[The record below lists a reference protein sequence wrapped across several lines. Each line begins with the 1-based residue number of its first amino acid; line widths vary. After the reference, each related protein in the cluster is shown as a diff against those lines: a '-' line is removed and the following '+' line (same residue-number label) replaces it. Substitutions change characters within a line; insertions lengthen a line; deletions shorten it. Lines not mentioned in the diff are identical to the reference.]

1 MSARSLMIAVLS
13 LVVGLA
19 LGLATAGCG
28 GSGAS
33 DGSDGS
39 GSAGG
44 VIDHGPEGA
53 FFAALPTGAAQ
64 LANVCARK
72 SHDAVA
78 AHFCAASPPRVTNIL
93 ELEHAVGLFDGPSPP
108 QFALTGHSTSLV
120 IREVSSINP
129 RAILFT
135 APSQQPTTQA
145 NDGTFVADP
154 GFVTMGFVRGSQL
167 VELAAHDAQSNELR
181 FYLVRFLQDCNASSS
196 GCSPGD
202 LLTPAVEKEWRSV
215 TLYEDEDLKNTVFD
229 CRHCHQPNGPST
241 GKMLRMQER
250 RAPWT
255 HWFRNNANEP
265 GGVTLV
271 DDFQAA
277 HGKSEDYAGIP
288 ANLLDTPR
296 SDPLVLE
303 ALVDNNS
310 VSPQPNE
317 FNTAKIEQQV
327 RQSNAAEPEQNMPMG
342 QSQTWQQI
350 YDYASAGNAIP
361 VPYHDVKVTD
371 PSKLASLSASYRA
384 FVDGTLP
391 ADQLPDIRDVLLDG
405 ALADM
410 GLVPRPG
417 SDGLGILQQMCQR
430 CHNSSLDQTISRA
443 NFNVENFAAMSR
455 GQKDA
460 AIARLTA
467 SASSPLLMPPA
478 RFGSLRPQDVQT
490 VVDFLKQ

>member
-1 MSARSLMIAVLS
+1 MRRARL
-13 LVVGLA
+13 LA
-19 LGLATAGCG
+19 LACFVAAGCG
-28 GSGAS
+28 G
-33 DGSDGS
+33 GS
-39 GSAGG
+39 GSGSGDPATGAAD
-44 VIDHGPEGA
+44 DHGPEGA
-53 FFAALPTGAAQ
+53 FFAGLPSGAKQ
-64 LANVCARK
+64 LATVCARK

-78 AHFCAASPPRVTNIL
+78 AHFCAATPPRIESIVD
-93 ELEHAVGLFDGPSPP
+93 LEHAAGLFDAGAPP
-108 QFALTGHSTSLV
+108 QFALTGASTSLV

-145 NDGTFVADP
+145 NDGSFIADP

-167 VELAAHDAQSNELR
+167 VELAAHDAQSNELH

-196 GCSPGD
+196 GCTPGD
-202 LLTPAVEKEWRSV
+202 LLTPAVERDWRSV
-215 TLYEDEDLKNTVFD
+215 TLYEDEDVKNTVFD
-229 CRHCHQPNGPST
+229 CRHCHQPNGPAST
-241 GKMLRMQER
+241 KMLRMQER

-271 DDFQAA
+271 QDFQAA

-310 VSPQPNE
+310 VAPQPNE

-327 RQSNAAEPEQNMPMG
+327 HQSNPAEPQQNMPMG
-342 QSQTWQQI
+342 QSSTWQAI
-350 YDYASAGNAIP
+350 YDFAAGGDAIP

-371 PSKLASLSASYRA
+371 PSKLASLSSAYRA

-391 ADQLPDIRDVLLDG
+391 ASELPDIRDAFLDS

-410 GLVPRPG
+410 NLRPRAG

-443 NFNVENFAAMSR
+443 SFNVETIASMSR
-455 GQKDA
+455 GEKDQ
-460 AIARLTA
+460 AIARLTE
-467 SASSPLLMPPA
+467 SAGSTRLMPPA
-478 RFGSLRPQDVQT
+478 RFGSLSSADLQT

>member
-1 MSARSLMIAVLS
+1 MMMSARSLIIFA
-13 LVVGLA
+13 LVA
-19 LGLATAGCG
+19 AGCG
-28 GSGAS
+28 GG
-33 DGSDGS
+33 GTSDGS
-39 GSAGG
+39 GGG
-44 VIDHGPEGA
+44 GGPTDHGPEGA
-53 FFAALPTGAAQ
+53 FFAAMPSGAAQ
-64 LANVCARK
+64 LAKVCARK

-78 AHFCAASPPRVTNIL
+78 AHFCATAPPSVRSIL
-93 ELEHAVGLFDGPSPP
+93 ELEHAVGLFDGAAPP

-135 APSQQPTTQA
+135 APSQPPSTQA
-145 NDGTFVADP
+145 NDGSFIADP
-154 GFVTMGFVRGSQL
+154 GFVAMGFVRGSQL
-167 VELAAHDAQSNELR
+167 VEVAAHDAQSNELH
-181 FYLVRFLQDCNASSS
+181 FYLLRFLQDCNASSS
-196 GCSPGD
+196 GCAPGD
-202 LLTPAVEKEWRSV
+202 LLTPAVERDWRSV
-215 TLYEDEDLKNTVFD
+215 SLYEDEDLKNTVFD

-241 GKMLRMQER
+241 PKMLRMQER

-271 DDFQAA
+271 QDFQAA

-317 FNTAKIEQQV
+317 FNTAKIELQV
-327 RQSNAAEPEQNMPMG
+327 QQSNPAQPQENMPMG

-350 YDYASAGNAIP
+350 YDYASGGSAIP

-371 PSKLASLSASYRA
+371 PSKLASLSAAYRS
-384 FVDGTLP
+384 FVDGGLD
-391 ADQLPDIRDVLLDG
+391 AGALPDIRDVLLDG

-410 GLVPRPG
+410 GLVPRNG

-430 CHNSSLDQTISRA
+430 CHNSTLDQTISRA

-455 GQKDA
+455 GQKDT

-478 RFGSLRPQDVQT
+478 RFGSLRPQDLQT
-490 VVDFLKQ
+490 VVDFLKR

>member
-1 MSARSLMIAVLS
+1 MNAALRIALP
-13 LVVGLA
+13 LALGLA
-19 LGLATAGCG
+19 LGLAGCG
-28 GSGAS
+28 GSG
-33 DGSDGS
+33 GSDGS
-39 GSAGG
+39 GGPGGSGG
-44 VIDHGPEGA
+44 VTDHGPEGA
-53 FFAALPTGAAQ
+53 FFASLPAGATQ
-64 LANVCARK
+64 LSKVCARK
-72 SHDAVA
+72 SRDAVA
-78 AHFCAASPPRVTNIL
+78 AHFCAASPPSVANIV

-129 RAILFT
+129 RAIIFT

-145 NDGTFVADP
+145 NDGTFIADP
-154 GFVTMGFVRGSQL
+154 GFVAMGFVRGSQL
-167 VELAAHDAQSNELR
+167 VELAAHDPQSNELHL
-181 FYLVRFLQDCNASSS
+181 YLVRFLQDCNASSS
-196 GCSPGD
+196 GCTPGD
-202 LLTPAVEKEWRSV
+202 LLTPAVERDWRSV

-241 GKMLRMQER
+241 TKMLRMQER

-327 RQSNAAEPEQNMPMG
+327 RASNPAEPQQNMPMG

-350 YDYASAGNAIP
+350 YDYSSGGNAIP

-371 PSKLASLSASYRA
+371 PSKLASLSATYRS
-384 FVDGTLP
+384 FVDGTLS
-391 ADQLPDIRDVLLDG
+391 AGQLPDIRDVLLDG

-410 GLVPRPG
+410 GLVPRAG
-417 SDGLGILQQMCQR
+417 SDAVGILQQMCQR

-443 NFNVENFAAMSR
+443 NFNVENIASMSR
-455 GQKDA
+455 GEKDA
-460 AIARLTA
+460 AIARLSA
-467 SASSPLLMPPA
+467 SASSPLLMPPS
-478 RFGSLRPQDVQT
+478 RFGSLRPQELQT

>member
-1 MSARSLMIAVLS
+1 MRRARL
-13 LVVGLA
+13 LA
-19 LGLATAGCG
+19 LACFVAAGCG
-28 GSGAS
+28 GTPG
-33 DGSDGS
+33 GGS
-39 GSAGG
+39 GDPGG
-44 VIDHGPEGA
+44 GGADDHGPEGA
-53 FFAALPTGAAQ
+53 FFAGLPSGQKQ
-64 LANVCARK
+64 LATVCARG

-78 AHFCAASPPRVTNIL
+78 AHFCGATPPRIESIVD
-93 ELEHAVGLFDGPSPP
+93 LEHAAGLFDAGAPP
-108 QFALTGHSTSLV
+108 QFALTGASTSLV

-145 NDGTFVADP
+145 NDGSFIADP
-154 GFVTMGFVRGSQL
+154 GFVAMGFVRGSQL
-167 VELAAHDAQSNELR
+167 VELAAHDAQSNELH
-181 FYLVRFLQDCNASSS
+181 FYLARFLQDCNASSS
-196 GCSPGD
+196 GCSAGD
-202 LLTPAVEKEWRSV
+202 LLTPAVERDWRSV

-229 CRHCHQPNGPST
+229 CRHCHQPNGPSST
-241 GKMLRMQER
+241 KMLRMQER

-271 DDFQAA
+271 QDFQAA
-277 HGKSEDYAGIP
+277 HGTSEDYAGIP

-310 VSPQPNE
+310 VAPQPNE

-327 RQSNAAEPEQNMPMG
+327 HQSNPAEPQQNMPMG
-342 QSQTWQQI
+342 QSSTWQAI
-350 YDYASAGNAIP
+350 YDFASGGNSIP

-371 PSKLASLSASYRA
+371 PSKLASLSSAYRA

-391 ADQLPDIRDVLLDG
+391 ASELPDIRDALLDG

-410 GLVPRPG
+410 NLRPRAG

-443 NFNVENFAAMSR
+443 NFNVEAIASMSR
-455 GQKDA
+455 GEKDQ
-460 AIARLTA
+460 AIARLGE
-467 SASSPLLMPPA
+467 SASSTRLMPPA
-478 RFGSLRPQDVQT
+478 RFGSLSAQDLQT